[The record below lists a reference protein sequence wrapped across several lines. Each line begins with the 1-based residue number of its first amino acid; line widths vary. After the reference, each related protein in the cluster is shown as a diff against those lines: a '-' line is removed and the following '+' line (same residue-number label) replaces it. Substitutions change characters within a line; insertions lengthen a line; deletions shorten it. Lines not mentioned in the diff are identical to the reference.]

1 VTFNYHNF
9 PSFCQIGEGR
19 CCLVYSAHSVVNDSI
34 QVALKVYRVGPNYE
48 GALQREQYMM
58 AVLADRK
65 YNVGEWEEAANF
77 INIVEEQI
85 NIEEDQMS
93 PALFM
98 SLIGLY
104 EVQKRREIKR
114 TDK

>member
-1 VTFNYHNF
+1 
-9 PSFCQIGEGR
+9 
-19 CCLVYSAHSVVNDSI
+19 VVNDSI